1 MHKTSRYTA
10 LLVIGVSVLFSML
23 GLSDSQARK
32 YATELIAVLGVSV
45 QEESISTIPVST
57 ATVIRV
63 IDGDTFVLGSG
74 EKVRLIGV
82 DAPEKNEC
90 FAEEAS
96 ARLSQLIL
104 QQTVRLESDVSNRDR
119 YDRLLRY
126 VYVATDQSSEDT
138 LVSVNTQLV
147 LDGVAVAKAYPP
159 DTQIQDE
166 LESAEVSAREE
177 KKGLWAVCVDTQ

>member
-1 MHKTSRYTA
+1 MNKTSWYTV
-10 LLVIGVSVLFSML
+10 LLVIGVSILFSLL

-32 YATELIAVLGVSV
+32 YATELVAVLGVSV
-45 QEESISTIPVST
+45 QEESISTIPAST
-57 ATVIRV
+57 ARVVRV
-63 IDGDTFVLGSG
+63 IDGDTFVLDSG

-90 FAEEAS
+90 FSQEAS

-104 QQTVRLESDVSNRDR
+104 EKSVRLETDVSDTDR

-138 LVSVNTQLV
+138 PVSVNTQLV

-159 DTQIQDE
+159 DTQKQVE
-166 LESAEVSAREE
+166 LDSAQVSAQVS